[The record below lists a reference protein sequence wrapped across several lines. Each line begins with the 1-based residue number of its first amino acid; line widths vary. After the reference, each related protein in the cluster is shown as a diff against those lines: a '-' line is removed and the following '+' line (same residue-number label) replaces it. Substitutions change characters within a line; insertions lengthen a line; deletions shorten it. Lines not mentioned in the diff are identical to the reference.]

1 MAASRL
7 PRALWVLPA
16 SLLAAIIAGALLG
29 DREPPASDSATAQQ
43 TASAKP
49 AP

>member
-29 DREPPASDSATAQQ
+29 DREPPASDSAQQ